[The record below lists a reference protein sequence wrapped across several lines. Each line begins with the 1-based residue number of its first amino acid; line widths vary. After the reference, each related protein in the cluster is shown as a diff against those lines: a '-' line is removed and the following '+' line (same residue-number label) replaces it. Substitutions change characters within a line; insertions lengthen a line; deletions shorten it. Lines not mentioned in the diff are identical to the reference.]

1 MFGGLKKSAS
11 FLFLEF
17 SGVVHR
23 SIRGMFEG
31 GLYGRVVEAVLV
43 EVESRSG
50 VKADVDEPGP
60 EVDVDAIEAAPEL
73 EVDTDA
79 DGEAPEVDVAEA
91 EAANVDKAGESDAD
105 TAGAALNKEVEALV
119 GSAIFNF
126 LMQQAHMSVVP
137 ELNRLRPRSDREP
150 S

>member
-31 GLYGRVVEAVLV
+31 GLYGRVGEAVLV

-60 EVDVDAIEAAPEL
+60 EVDVDAIEA
-73 EVDTDA
+73 

-91 EAANVDKAGESDAD
+91 EAANVDKAEEEDAD
-105 TAGAALNKEVEALV
+105 TAAAALNKEVEALV

-126 LMQQAHMSVVP
+126 LMQQAQMSVVP

>member
-1 MFGGLKKSAS
+1 M
-11 FLFLEF
+11 
-17 SGVVHR
+17 
-23 SIRGMFEG
+23 
-31 GLYGRVVEAVLV
+31 V

-60 EVDVDAIEAAPEL
+60 EVDVDAIEA
-73 EVDTDA
+73 

-91 EAANVDKAGESDAD
+91 EAANVDKAEEEDAD
-105 TAGAALNKEVEALV
+105 TAAAALNKEVEALV

-126 LMQQAHMSVVP
+126 LMQQAQMSVVP

>member
-1 MFGGLKKSAS
+1 
-11 FLFLEF
+11 
-17 SGVVHR
+17 
-23 SIRGMFEG
+23 MFEG

-79 DGEAPEVDVAEA
+79 DGEAPEVDAAEA
-91 EAANVDKAGESDAD
+91 EAANVDKAEEADAD
-105 TAGAALNKEVEALV
+105 TAGAVVMIVLIINHHKLLIQK
-119 GSAIFNF
+119 SDSNWKC
-126 LMQQAHMSVVP
+126 HMC
-137 ELNRLRPRSDREP
+137 RLIGNWFFWYVKKF
-150 S
+150 